1 VFRLLAT
8 VIIGATAG
16 PAAAQQAA
24 AAAPQAPAAAPQG
37 PTVAETLVL
46 LNQTLAAKP
55 SPWRPCASAPKVELS
70 PEGLLTFTVE
80 RAGYCEHSQAR
91 AWAQDLDPTLV
102 AIEAG
107 DEAVL
112 VLGCRDGLEC
122 ARLFQKRKVRGPKGW
137 ELKDKD
143 WNPRN
148 PAGQPHIVTEL
159 RVPLANDPRATA
171 LVADGFRHLL
181 RAAAGTPDY
190 GPQNPFVAQAAA
202 APPAPAAGP

>member
-1 VFRLLAT
+1 VLRLLTT
-8 VIIGATAG
+8 VIIGAFAA
-16 PAAAQQAA
+16 PAAAQ
-24 AAAPQAPAAAPQG
+24 APPAPAAPAAPAG
-37 PTVAETLVL
+37 PTVAETLTL

-55 SPWRPCASAPKVELS
+55 SPWRPCTSAPKVELS
-70 PEGLLTFTVE
+70 PEGLLSFTVE

-102 AIEAG
+102 SIEPG

-190 GPQNPFVAQAAA
+190 GPKNPFVAQAAPPA
-202 APPAPAAGP
+202 APPAGP